1 MFYHCMRSI
10 QIRSFFFSIFSRI
23 RTSYL
28 SVFSPNAGKYG
39 PEKTPD
45 LGTSHAVYVFYFLI
59 HHVLDGMVG
68 MFEYLV
74 VESLKLRFDSNI
86 AVFYWYVIV

>member
-1 MFYHCMRSI
+1 MEFFLFRIFPHSDFVPLCI
-10 QIRSFFFSIFSRI
+10 QSEC
-23 RTSYL
+23 
-28 SVFSPNAGKYG
+28 GKYG
-39 PEKTPD
+39 PEKTPY

-74 VESLKLRFDSNI
+74 VESLKLHFDSNI